1 MRMNGD
7 YLLDSNIIIDIFR
20 GDKKAISRIK
30 RLYVVYVPVIVIGE
44 LYYGANKSDQTP
56 KRKLEVE
63 QLEEI
68 VTVLNITR
76 STARIYGEIKDKL
89 RAKGRPIP
97 ENDIW
102 IAAVAIEHQL
112 TLITKDKHFENLEG
126 IAIEE
131 F

>member
-20 GDKKAISRIK
+20 GDKKTISRVKQIDG
-30 RLYVVYVPVIVIGE
+30 VYVPVIVIGE

-63 QLEEI
+63 QLEEM

-102 IAAVAIEHQL
+102 IAAISLEHQL
-112 TLITKDKHFENLEG
+112 TLITKDKHFENVEG
-126 IAIEE
+126 INIEE

>member
-20 GDKKAISRIK
+20 GDKKTISRVKQIDG
-30 RLYVVYVPVIVIGE
+30 VYVPVIVIGE

-56 KRKLEVE
+56 KRKSEIE
-63 QLEEI
+63 QLEEM
-68 VTVLNITR
+68 VTILNITS

-102 IAAVAIEHQL
+102 IAATSLEHQL
-112 TLITKDKHFENLEG
+112 TLLTKDKRFENVEDLV
-126 IAIEE
+126 IEE

>member
-20 GDKKAISRIK
+20 GDKKTISRVKQIDG
-30 RLYVVYVPVIVIGE
+30 VYVPVIVIGE

-63 QLEEI
+63 QLEEM

-102 IAAVAIEHQL
+102 IAAISLEHQL
-112 TLITKDKHFENLEG
+112 TLLTKDKHFENVEDLV
-126 IAIEE
+126 IEE

>member
-20 GDKKAISRIK
+20 GDKEAISRVK
-30 RLYVVYVPVIVIGE
+30 RIDVVYVPVIVIGE

-63 QLEEI
+63 QLEEM

-102 IAAVAIEHQL
+102 IAAISIEHQL
-112 TLITKDKHFENLEG
+112 TLITKDKHFENVEG
-126 IAIEE
+126 INIEE

>member
-1 MRMNGD
+1 MNGD

>member
-20 GDKKAISRIK
+20 GDKKTISRVKQIDG
-30 RLYVVYVPVIVIGE
+30 VYVPVIVIGE

>member
-63 QLEEI
+63 QLEEM

-102 IAAVAIEHQL
+102 IAAISLEHQL
-112 TLITKDKHFENLEG
+112 TLLTKDKHFENVEDLV
-126 IAIEE
+126 IEE

>member
-20 GDKKAISRIK
+20 GDKKTISRVK
-30 RLYVVYVPVIVIGE
+30 RIDGVYVPVIVIGE

-63 QLEEI
+63 QLEEM

-102 IAAVAIEHQL
+102 IAAISLEHQL
-112 TLITKDKHFENLEG
+112 TLITKDKHFENVEG
-126 IAIEE
+126 INIEE